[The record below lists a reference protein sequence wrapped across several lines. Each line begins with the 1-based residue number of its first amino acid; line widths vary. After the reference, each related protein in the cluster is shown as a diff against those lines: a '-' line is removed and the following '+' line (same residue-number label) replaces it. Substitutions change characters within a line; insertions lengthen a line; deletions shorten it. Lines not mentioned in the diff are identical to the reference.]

1 MCRPDECVVMG
12 ECLPQSRADV
22 EGAPAA
28 ASRGNFTALVLSG
41 GGAKGAFELGVLE
54 GICKNESLRHLRNW
68 SMIVGTSIGAL
79 NAGALAQFPPH
90 LQCTQQ
96 KRPAMTTKTGATE
109 LKEVPP
115 GPPLPLALAGAVIQL
130 SVMHYVWS
138 TTSAGECLHAPLSC
152 LLHPFQADAWGRTVI
167 FVDLL
172 ALSTWAYS
180 LHSVPH
186 TGTSDPSIV
195 DRLWSI
201 MPWLY
206 TWHWFLSSCW
216 SGQANGRL
224 LLMALLATMWGVRLT
239 YNFYIKGGFSGG
251 EDYRW
256 AVVRRWYPGWQWE
269 VFNLVFICCFQQ
281 VAVMA
286 FTVPAVAALQS
297 TAPLQVADLLSAAL
311 FVALFIGETVADKQM
326 FEFQTEKYRRKA
338 AGEPLKEYT
347 DGFIQSGLWAYSR
360 HPNYFCEVS
369 MWWVFYLFS
378 IPASGKVF
386 NWTIWGAIFLS
397 GLFVIP
403 GASLDITEALSTSK
417 YPEYA
422 KYQQR
427 VSKFFPLPSAS
438 ASARAPQ
445 LATAKAG
452 APSGSAR
459 RRDASP
465 APRAKEELSPCLP
478 KRSWRFAPR
487 ESWADMSRFLAIM
500 HPAYGALTAAQRF
513 WDSIK
518 APEDVWESSG
528 LADVVAPQDPST
540 IREPCMSGTHLMS
553 MAIAFWRKGGLC
565 DPQPGRTAFEFAVKR
580 ERIRNSGMM
589 LRVVATSLATGRGKW
604 WDEKS
609 EHIIQGCEASG
620 AMAPVIYPMEVDHE
634 GFVDGG
640 FVANTPI
647 MKALEEGAQTVLVV
661 NLDPLSMG
669 DLIPD
674 LKNLTKSDDSV
685 GMRILQFELSIM
697 QQRYFLE
704 HELQMACSNFK
715 DRNIIAF
722 TPKTEPGDFLSFS
735 GEGLK
740 RRAAE
745 SASACFD
752 ASLLRPDQ
760 RRSASQLDTLHLGE
774 SPKCGFGESLTK
786 GTP

>member
-1 MCRPDECVVMG
+1 VCLIPFVSSLLRGARRHPRAAMGTAASRFGGSRGRLLALLGDSTIDNGRWVAQGEPSVTDQVSALEPCVMCARDGAMIAAIAGQLPTAPAEATHFVVSVGGNDATGATTTVLGGQVNSAEEALCRLHTFAQAFEVEFAAAMQHVVRSIGDRHLVICSCYNPCFAPFDVQTVQQGPANLAMALLADAVLRVATRLRVPVIDLRRVMTEVEDFANPIEPSSRGGLKIAQAIVEVVRHHDFTAGTAVYPRDYPESELVRLAMPSAQQLANKGSSAAKRCCHPEVCCYRFIWRTLATLYSFDTCQQETGGSCHLFGCEDWRNAQCVQGKCMCRPDECVVMG

-90 LQCTQQ
+90 LQCTQ
-96 KRPAMTTKTGATE
+96 RPAMTTKTGATE

-445 LATAKAG
+445 LATAKAQ
-452 APSGSAR
+452 P
-459 RRDASP
+459 
-465 APRAKEELSPCLP
+465 L
-478 KRSWRFAPR
+478 
-487 ESWADMSRFLAIM
+487 LA
-500 HPAYGALTAAQRF
+500 
-513 WDSIK
+513 
-518 APEDVWESSG
+518 
-528 LADVVAPQDPST
+528 
-540 IREPCMSGTHLMS
+540 
-553 MAIAFWRKGGLC
+553 
-565 DPQPGRTAFEFAVKR
+565 
-580 ERIRNSGMM
+580 
-589 LRVVATSLATGRGKW
+589 
-604 WDEKS
+604 
-609 EHIIQGCEASG
+609 EA
-620 AMAPVIYPMEVDHE
+620 
-634 GFVDGG
+634 
-640 FVANTPI
+640 
-647 MKALEEGAQTVLVV
+647 
-661 NLDPLSMG
+661 
-669 DLIPD
+669 
-674 LKNLTKSDDSV
+674 
-685 GMRILQFELSIM
+685 
-697 QQRYFLE
+697 
-704 HELQMACSNFK
+704 
-715 DRNIIAF
+715 
-722 TPKTEPGDFLSFS
+722 
-735 GEGLK
+735 
-740 RRAAE
+740 
-745 SASACFD
+745 
-752 ASLLRPDQ
+752 
-760 RRSASQLDTLHLGE
+760 
-774 SPKCGFGESLTK
+774 
-786 GTP
+786 